1 MANTSRMNRL
11 EELGR
16 VDAEKAYTGKGKRNL
31 RDEKKRIVGEL
42 KADGG
47 SIGKT
52 RAKTSNAVGNKW
64 ITKKKKESPKWITK
78 KKKTNNPWI
87 TKKTQPKKW
96 ITKRSRAD
104 IRERAAHASGGSVMG
119 RGQGK
124 VMRDRPTFMI
134 SMKD

>member
-1 MANTSRMNRL
+1 MANSSRMNRL

-31 RDEKKRIVGEL
+31 RDEKKRIVREL

-47 SIGKT
+47 YITKKKKPS
-52 RAKTSNAVGNKW
+52 W
-64 ITKKKKESPKWITK
+64 ITKKKKDPSTKPMDPKQK
-78 KKKTNNPWI
+78 S
-87 TKKTQPKKW
+87 PKKW

-104 IRERAAHASGGSVMG
+104 IRARAAHASGGSVMG